1 MVSDRMILAAQKEA
15 RVKEPEIDDI
25 YEIGTLVE
33 IKQLLKLP
41 EGHIRILVEGISRV
55 RILSLVQS
63 DPYYTANIEILT
75 VDEKLDRETEALM
88 RSASSLFEKYVKLE
102 LPLEVVGPWMRSPN
116 RESLP
121 TTSHRSF

>member
-1 MVSDRMILAAQKEA
+1 MQPKRA

-75 VDEKLDRETEALM
+75 VDEKLDRRQKPSCGVLR
-88 RSASSLFEKYVKLE
+88 RSLKS
-102 LPLEVVGPWMRSPN
+102 
-116 RESLP
+116 
-121 TTSHRSF
+121 T